1 MEVPVA
7 IGRYIKIGQE
17 WKAIPSGAMRCK
29 YHLSEIVMSSKGQ
42 FAVSTIKNIPL
53 LQNLGGYSLPANYRE
68 RVNIMEEALM
78 IEREIEERG
87 YSR

>member
-1 MEVPVA
+1 
-7 IGRYIKIGQE
+7 
-17 WKAIPSGAMRCK
+17 
-29 YHLSEIVMSSKGQ
+29 MSSKGQ

-78 IEREIEERG
+78 IERD
-87 YSR
+87 